1 MRARVLIQVDTGIL
15 PGTPESTKQF
25 VLTSEEFYR
34 QASDDGDTRF
44 ADGDYS
50 KGAEALQ
57 RVQEE
62 ALEYAR
68 SQMRPDVNNWVR
80 MEWMW
85 L

>member
-1 MRARVLIQVDTGIL
+1 MRVRVMIQVDTGIL
-15 PGTPESTKQF
+15 SGTPEMTKQF
-25 VLTSEEFYR
+25 FLSSEEFYR
-34 QASDDGDTRF
+34 QASDDGDARY

-68 SQMRPDVNNWVR
+68 SQMRPDVNNWVKV
-80 MEWMW
+80 EWVW